1 MVPIKDSYDKDCSL
15 NYRVINM
22 NQNHF
27 IFRLQKGFTLVELL
41 IVVIILSILAAIA
54 LPQFSA
60 GTNDAKLAALD
71 TTLGNMRSVIDLY
84 AQQHNGVYPGA
95 AISTG
100 ATCNTGSGD
109 TTGGTVNTAPA
120 MLAQL
125 TLYTNAAGQ
134 ACTGP
139 GVDFPF
145 GPYLKKADLPNNPW
159 TDSRAIDILSDGI
172 LGMTGA
178 ADPFAGAIPT
188 AWKYNTGSGQII
200 ADDGRFIPP
209 GTTLPD
215 PTFDQL

>member
-1 MVPIKDSYDKDCSL
+1 
-15 NYRVINM
+15 M
-22 NQNHF
+22 NQNLF
-27 IFRLQKGFTLVELL
+27 ISRLQKGFTLVELL

-95 AISTG
+95 VISTG
-100 ATCNTGSGD
+100 ASCNTGNPD
-109 TTGGTVNTAPA
+109 ATGGTVNTAPP

-139 GVDFPF
+139 GANFPF
-145 GPYLKKADLPNNPW
+145 GPYLKKADLPKNPW
-159 TDSRAIDILSDGI
+159 TDSRAINISSDGI
-172 LGMTGA
+172 LGMTGL
-178 ADPFAGAIPT
+178 ADPFSVSPAA
-188 AWKYNTGSGQII
+188 AWKYNTGSGQFI
-200 ADDGRFIPP
+200 ADDNRFIPP
-209 GTTLPD
+209 GGAVATD